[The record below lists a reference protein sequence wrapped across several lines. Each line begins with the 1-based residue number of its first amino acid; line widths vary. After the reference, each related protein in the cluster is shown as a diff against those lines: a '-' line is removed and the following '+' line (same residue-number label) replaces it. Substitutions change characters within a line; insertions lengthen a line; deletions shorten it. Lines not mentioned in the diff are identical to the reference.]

1 MKTKEQETK
10 ELELRRQLEEVIE
23 QKNAIQKKIDRLPT
37 NKLKQLRELVE
48 QRTALENKHKH
59 LVNLY
64 NIIS

>member
-37 NKLKQLRELVE
+37 NKLNQLRELVE
-48 QRTALENKHKH
+48 QRTTLENKHKH